1 MPYRNVEEWRMR
13 IILSVAWQ
21 EIQPV
26 VKLTADGEQLACFT
40 YDLDGDGLIQIASTL
55 PESNTTRT
63 YRFDKYGGLR
73 KVFDSHANKGRE
85 EPIYSRCSEAG
96 EEKRHQ
102 AERDSSAM
110 IGRLEKVILLEAEEE
125 FLSMNLRMTQL
136 DRKC

>member
-73 KVFDSHANKGRE
+73 NVFDSHANNGRE
-85 EPIYSRCSEAG
+85 EAIYSRFGEAG
-96 EEKRHQ
+96 KEHRHQ
-102 AERDSSAM
+102 VERDSSEM
-110 IGRLEKVILLEAEEE
+110 IGRLEKVILLERAEE
-125 FLSMNLRMTQL
+125 LLLANVRMTQL